1 MGAAGATG
9 HATRGTLVNPRI
21 SIVTPSFNQGAY
33 IERTIRSVLLQGYD
47 NLEYAVSD
55 GGSTDCTMEIV
66 DRYRDRLAWAES
78 GPDAGQSDAIS
89 RGLSRSSG
97 EIMGWLNSDD
107 MLAPGALDAVAEAFR
122 RNPRIDV
129 IYSHRVAV
137 GPDDRVLYY
146 WILPPHSNYL
156 MARWDLIPQET
167 CFWRRR
173 VWEGVGGVDPSYRF
187 AMDYDLFTRFM
198 GQGRFKRLDRF
209 LGAFRIHP
217 ASKTSSQLHT
227 VGAQEAQRVREARG
241 LRFGRFSAPLSRLF
255 CRMVCVHGED
265 FARSKLTKPG
275 CMAGVGYDYD
285 EVWGGKLKQDY
296 GLQPSAIGVER
307 RG

>member
-1 MGAAGATG
+1 MANPSP
-9 HATRGTLVNPRI
+9 LPRI

-47 NLEYAVSD
+47 NLEYALCD
-55 GGSTDCTMEIV
+55 GGSTDGTMEIV
-66 DRYRDRLAWAES
+66 DRYRNEFAWVKSA
-78 GPDAGQSDAIS
+78 PDGGQSEAIAQGFS
-89 RGLSRSSG
+89 NSTG

-107 MLAPGALDAVAEAFR
+107 MLAPGALGAVVEAFAQH
-122 RNPRIDV
+122 PDIDV
-129 IYSHRVAV
+129 VYSHRVAV

-173 VWEGVGGVDPSYRF
+173 VWDAAGGVDASYKF

-198 GQGRFKRLDRF
+198 AHGRFKRLDRF

-217 ASKTSSQLHT
+217 QSKTSSQLHT
-227 VGAQEAQRVREARG
+227 LGATEAQRVRDARRLSLG
-241 LRFGRFSAPLSRLF
+241 LFGGPLSRQFFRLA
-255 CRMVCVHGED
+255 CVHGED
-265 FARSKLTKPG
+265 FANSGLVKPG
-275 CMAGVGYDYD
+275 CHAGVGYDYD
-285 EVWGGKLKQDY
+285 KVWDGRLKQATELPACSPAT
-296 GLQPSAIGVER
+296 GH
-307 RG
+307 